1 MASRQ
6 PLRVHSMNTAR
17 ATGWAR
23 DDDRDGDDPDFSE
36 FQAICLGIDEFK
48 ANTLRPHSLVLAAAP
63 NHLRARTHAYACS
76 KGVKLFTRSA
86 GKGPGRHVI
95 VYREE
100 GAGGVGSGGGGG
112 GDGGDGSIGG
122 VGGSVRGGG
131 GGWGRGSK
139 RSATGLLSRA
149 RSMVSLSWRSAGAV
163 AVCAVVLGC
172 LSTLIAAWSSGSL
185 ALLSQNTTAMAEK
198 LYSWDKLDW
207 VLIYFGLS
215 VAKTVF
221 QALTSGPIYRFFLA
235 DYVQRYMKKQAAERQ
250 WRKCPFEDDVRWSAC
265 LQCVLGFVWLLH
277 A

>member
-1 MASRQ
+1 MASHQ
-6 PLRVHSMNTAR
+6 PLRVHSMNAR
-17 ATGWAR
+17 ATGWSR
-23 DDDRDGDDPDFSE
+23 DDDRDCDDPDFSE
-36 FQAICLGIDEFK
+36 FLAICLGIDEFK
-48 ANTLRPHSLVLAAAP
+48 ASTLRPHSLVLAPAP

-76 KGVKLFTRSA
+76 EDVKLFTRSA

-100 GAGGVGSGGGGG
+100 EGAGGVGSGGGGG
-112 GDGGDGSIGG
+112 GDGGIGG
-122 VGGSVRGGG
+122 VGGSVISVGGG
-131 GGWGRGSK
+131 GGGSK
-139 RSATGLLSRA
+139 RGATCGLLSRA
-149 RSMVSLSWRSAGAV
+149 RRTVSTMVSLSWRSAGAV

-172 LSTLIAAWSSGSL
+172 LGTLIAAWSSGTL
-185 ALLSQNTTAMAEK
+185 ALLSQNTTAVAEK

-250 WRKCPFEDDVRWSAC
+250 WRKCPFEDDVR
-265 LQCVLGFVWLLH
+265 
-277 A
+277 